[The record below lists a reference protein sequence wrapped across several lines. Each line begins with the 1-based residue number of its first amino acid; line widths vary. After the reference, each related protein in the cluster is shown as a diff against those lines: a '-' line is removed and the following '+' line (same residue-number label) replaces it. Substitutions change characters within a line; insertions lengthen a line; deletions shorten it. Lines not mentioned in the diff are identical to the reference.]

1 MKDQVFQIQRMLANK
16 LDIYRGRENSYIDD
30 NIWKIQELY
39 KDEENKRELKK
50 EETVED
56 KEVILIK
63 LYEVSELTSSTT
75 KSSFISN
82 EVDNLLKYIKFC
94 YD

>member
-50 EETVED
+50 EGTVED

-82 EVDNLLKYIKFC
+82 KVDNLLKYIKFC

>member
-1 MKDQVFQIQRMLANK
+1 MLANK

-82 EVDNLLKYIKFC
+82 KVDNLLKYMKFC

>member
-1 MKDQVFQIQRMLANK
+1 MKEQVFQIQRMLANK

>member
-1 MKDQVFQIQRMLANK
+1 MLANK

>member
-1 MKDQVFQIQRMLANK
+1 MLANK

-50 EETVED
+50 EGTVED

-63 LYEVSELTSSTT
+63 LYKVSELTSSTT

>member
-1 MKDQVFQIQRMLANK
+1 MKEQVFQIQRMLANK

-50 EETVED
+50 EGTVED

-63 LYEVSELTSSTT
+63 LYKVSELTSSTT

>member
-1 MKDQVFQIQRMLANK
+1 MLANK

-50 EETVED
+50 EGTVED

>member
-1 MKDQVFQIQRMLANK
+1 MKEQVFQIQRMLANK

-50 EETVED
+50 EGTVED

>member
-50 EETVED
+50 EGTVED